1 MISVPDYGIFVHHYA
16 NGLVLLA
23 EPMPW
28 VESAAFTIAVPAGSG
43 WDPADRS
50 GLASVT
56 CEMCLRG
63 AGDRDNRRFI
73 SDLESLGVE
82 WSESVAA
89 YHIRFT
95 GACAADVLP
104 QALRIFADVLRRPRL
119 PLNELENARQGLLQD
134 ILSVEDDP
142 ADLARRELRRRFF
155 PIPFNRP
162 NEGEADHVR
171 AITWA
176 EVRDHYER
184 HFRPNGTILGVAGK
198 FDWDQLRDW
207 VGDLLADWPRGEET
221 RATETPQKAVVA
233 HVPYPSQQTHITLA
247 YPSVGYD
254 HPQYFEAVGA
264 VGVLSGGM
272 SARLFTEIRDKRGLC
287 YSVQAS
293 HRVRPNMGAV
303 LCYSGTTAERAQ
315 ETLNVLLRELIRL
328 KDGVSEEEVDRL
340 KSQYRTGL
348 VMHQE
353 SSAARSGAVVTDWHL
368 LGRTRPLSE
377 IDRRIRGLTTTAL
390 NRFLSENPP
399 RSFTIV
405 TVGPQPLEVP
415 RDVLEAHAT

>member
-1 MISVPDYGIFVHHYA
+1 MISLPDRGTFVHRYP
-16 NGLVLLA
+16 NGLVLLG

-28 VESAAFTIAVPAGSG
+28 AESAAFTIAVPAGSG

-63 AGDRDNRRFI
+63 AGERDNRRFI

-82 WSESVAA
+82 WSESVSAF
-89 YHIRFT
+89 HIRFS

-104 QALRIFADVLRRPRL
+104 QALEVFADVLRRPRL
-119 PLNELENARQGLLQD
+119 PKDELENARQGLLQD

-171 AITWA
+171 AVTWA
-176 EVRDHYER
+176 EVREHYER

-198 FDWDQLRDW
+198 FDWERLRGH
-207 VGDLLADWPRGEET
+207 VGDLLADWPSREPP
-221 RATETPQKAVVA
+221 AVVETPRSAVVA
-233 HVPYPSQQTHITLA
+233 HVDYPSQQTHIAVA
-247 YPSVGYD
+247 YPSVPYD
-254 HPQYFEAVGA
+254 HPQYFEAVGT

-272 SARLFTEIRDKRGLC
+272 SARLLTEIRDKRGLC
-287 YSVQAS
+287 YSVHAS

-315 ETLNVLLRELIRL
+315 ETLNVLLRELMRL
-328 KDGVSEEEVDRL
+328 KEGVLEEELDRL

-353 SSAARSGAVVTDWHL
+353 SSAARSAAVVTDWHL
-368 LGRTRPLSE
+368 LGRTRPLAE
-377 IDRRIRGLTTTAL
+377 IDQRVRELTTTAL
-390 NRFLSENPP
+390 NRFLQENPP
-399 RSFTIV
+399 QSFTIV

>member
-1 MISVPDYGIFVHHYA
+1 MISSPDHSTLVHRYP
-16 NGLVLLA
+16 NGLILVA

-43 WDPADRS
+43 WDPDERS

-82 WSESVAA
+82 WSESVSAF
-89 YHIRFT
+89 HIRFS

-104 QALRIFADVLRRPRL
+104 QALEVFADVLRRARL
-119 PLNELENARQGLLQD
+119 PKDELENARQGLLQD

-142 ADLARRELRRRFF
+142 AELARRELRRRFF

-162 NEGEADHVR
+162 NEGEADQVR

-198 FDWDQLRDW
+198 FDWDRLRGR
-207 VGDLLADWPRGEET
+207 VGDLLADWPSREAP
-221 RATETPQKAVVA
+221 RMLETPQSAVVT
-233 HVPYPSQQTHITLA
+233 HVDYPSQQTHIALA
-247 YPSVGYD
+247 YPSVAYD

-264 VGVLSGGM
+264 VGILSGGM

-287 YSVQAS
+287 YSVHAS
-293 HRVRPNMGAV
+293 HRVRPQMGAV

-328 KDGVSEEEVDRL
+328 RDGVLEEELDRL

-353 SSAARSGAVVTDWHL
+353 SSAARSAAVVTDWHL
-368 LGRTRPLSE
+368 LGRTRPLAE
-377 IDRRIRGLTTTAL
+377 IDRRIRGLTTAAL
-390 NRFLSENPP
+390 NRFLQENPP

-415 RDVLEAHAT
+415 RDVLEAHTT

>member
-1 MISVPDYGIFVHHYA
+1 MISSSDLGTLVHRYT
-16 NGLVLLA
+16 NGLTLLG

-43 WDPADRS
+43 WDPVDRS

-82 WSESVAA
+82 WSEAVGTF
-89 YHIRFT
+89 HIRFT

-104 QALRIFADVLRRPRL
+104 QALQIFSDVLRRPRL
-119 PLNELENARQGLLQD
+119 PKEELENARQGLLQD

-171 AITWA
+171 AVTLA
-176 EVRDHYER
+176 EVRDHFER

-198 FDWDQLRDW
+198 FDWDQLRER
-207 VGDLLADWPRGEET
+207 VGDLLADWQSREPL
-221 RATETPQKAVVA
+221 AVVATPQEAVVA
-233 HVPYPSQQTHITLA
+233 HVEYPSQQTHIAVA
-247 YPSVGYD
+247 YPSVACD
-254 HPQYFEAVGA
+254 HAQYFEAVGA

-287 YSVQAS
+287 YSVHAS
-293 HRVRPNMGAV
+293 HRVRPGMGAV

-315 ETLNVLLRELIRL
+315 ETLNVLLRELVRL
-328 KDGVSEEEVDRL
+328 KDGVLEEELDRL
-340 KSQYRTGL
+340 KSQFRTGL

-353 SSAARSGAVVTDWHL
+353 SSAARSAAVVTDWHL
-368 LGRTRPLSE
+368 LGRTRPLAE
-377 IDRRIRGLTTTAL
+377 IDRRIRGLTTTTL
-390 NRFLSENPP
+390 NQFLRENPP